1 MMTAIGIDLLM
12 IWVASDI
19 IYVSMSGM
27 MMMIANNMLIWIQL
41 LVMIEQDFVD

>member
-19 IYVSMSGM
+19 IHVSMSGM
-27 MMMIANNMLIWIQL
+27 MMMIANNMLIWI
-41 LVMIEQDFVD
+41 